1 MKIIVIGSVAAGT
14 SVAAKARRNDEECAI
29 TIYEKDSD
37 ISYSACGL
45 PYYIGDEAIE
55 RDVLTPRT
63 DKWFEKR
70 FNMSL
75 KTGHEVLS
83 INKDKKTL
91 IVKDLTTGEQFED
104 SYDKLVIATGASP
117 IKPPINGVERENV
130 FFLRNVKSADNIVDY
145 IAANSPKKAVIVG
158 AGYIGLELLEN
169 LENLGIEVT
178 VIEREDR
185 AMSKMDKDMAVYLED
200 YLTKKG
206 VDLLLGEEV
215 VKIDGESVETGS
227 GKKIEA
233 DFVVVCAG
241 VRPNSRIASDMGVEV
256 YPNGAIKVNHKL
268 ETSIDGVY
276 AVGDVA
282 MAWSIINGEPMYVP
296 LGSTANKMGRICGD
310 VITGGSLR
318 FKGILGTGIFKV
330 FDMAVAS
337 TGMTE
342 EQALERGYDVEV
354 IHNIKPNQT
363 AYFETSR
370 EMVIKAVADRKSGK
384 LIGVQILGENGV
396 DKRMDVF
403 VALMSTGATV
413 DEFFHLDF
421 AYAPPFSTTK
431 DPVMYTGMILDNAIY
446 GKNKIMTVKNLVENR
461 DEYVVIDVRAS
472 KQYDAAHIPG
482 AINIPLGELRIKA
495 LKLDKSKKYV
505 VHCNKGVTGNAAH
518 NIMLNLGFD
527 CYNLSGGYKNY
538 AVQTKKRSNK

>member
-1 MKIIVIGSVAAGT
+1 MKIVIIGSVAAGT
-14 SVAAKARRNDEECAI
+14 SVAAKARRNNEECEI
-29 TIYEKDSD
+29 TIYDKDSD
-37 ISYSACGL
+37 ISYSGCGL
-45 PYYIGDEAIE
+45 PYYIGDETIE

-70 FNMSL
+70 FNMKL
-75 KTGHEVLS
+75 KICHEVLS
-83 INKDKKTL
+83 INKDKKT
-91 IVKDLTTGEQFED
+91 IVVKNLATGKEFED
-104 SYDKLVIATGASP
+104 NYDKLVIATGASP
-117 IKPPINGVERENV
+117 IKPPIAGIEGKNV
-130 FFLRNVKSADNIVDY
+130 FFLRNIKSADKIVEY
-145 IAANSPKKAVIVG
+145 IAANSPKKAVIIG

-178 VIEREDR
+178 VVEREDR

-206 VDLLLGEEV
+206 VNLILGEEV
-215 VKIDGESVETGS
+215 TKIDERSVETAN
-227 GKKIEA
+227 GKKIDA
-233 DFVVVCAG
+233 DFVVVCTG
-241 VRPNSRIASDMGVEV
+241 VRPNSKLAEGIGVEL
-256 YPNGAIKVNHKL
+256 YPNGAVKVNHKL
-268 ETSIDGVY
+268 ETNIDGIY

-310 VITGGSLR
+310 VITGGQLR

-342 EQALERGYDVEV
+342 EQAVERGYDVEV
-354 IHNIKPNQT
+354 IHNIKSNQT
-363 AYFETSR
+363 EYFETSR

-384 LIGVQILGENGV
+384 LLGVQILGENGV
-396 DKRMDVF
+396 DKRIDVF

-413 DEFFHLDF
+413 DELFHLDL

-431 DPVMYTGMILDNAIY
+431 DPVMYTGMILENAIY
-446 GKNKIMTVKNLVENR
+446 GKNKILSVKELMKNR
-461 DEYVVIDVRAS
+461 ADYTVIDVRAS
-472 KQYDAAHIPG
+472 KQYDASHIPG
-482 AINIPLGELRIKA
+482 AINIPLGDLRAKA
-495 LKLDKSKKYV
+495 QKLDKNKRYV

-518 NIMLNLGFD
+518 NVMLNLGFD

-538 AVQTKKRSNK
+538 SIQTKK

>member
-1 MKIIVIGSVAAGT
+1 MKIVIIGSVAAGT
-14 SVAAKARRNDEECAI
+14 SVAAKARRNNEECEI

-37 ISYSACGL
+37 ISYSGCGL
-45 PYYIGDEAIE
+45 PYYIGDRAIE

-70 FNMSL
+70 FNMDL
-75 KTGHEVLS
+75 KIGHEVMS

-91 IVKDLTTGEQFED
+91 VVKNITTGEEFED
-104 SYDKLVIATGASP
+104 NYDKLVIATGASP
-117 IKPPINGVERENV
+117 IKPPIAGIEGKNV
-130 FFLRNVKSADNIVDY
+130 FFLRNVKSADNIIEY
-145 IAANSPKKAVIVG
+145 IASNSPKKAVVIG

-178 VIEREDR
+178 VVEREDR

-206 VDLLLGEEV
+206 VNLILGEEV
-215 VKIDGESVETGS
+215 TKINEKSIETAK
-227 GKKIEA
+227 GKKIDA
-233 DFVVVCAG
+233 DFTVVCTG
-241 VRPNSRIASDMGVEV
+241 VRPNSQLASGIGVEV
-256 YPNGAIKVNHKL
+256 YPNGAVKVNHKL
-268 ETSIDGVY
+268 ETNIDDIY

-310 VITGGSLR
+310 VITGGQLR

-342 EQALERGYDVEV
+342 EQAVERGYNVEV
-354 IHNIKPNQT
+354 VHNIKPNQT
-363 AYFETSR
+363 TYFKTSR
-370 EMVIKAVADRKSGK
+370 EMVIKAVADRGSGK
-384 LIGVQILGENGV
+384 LLGVQILGENGV

-413 DEFFHLDF
+413 DEFFHLDL

-446 GKNKIMTVKNLVENR
+446 GKNKIMTVNKLIENR
-461 DEYVVIDVRAS
+461 DDYIVIDVRAS

-482 AINIPLGELRIKA
+482 AINIPLGNLRAEA
-495 LKLDKSKKYV
+495 LKLDKNKKYV
-505 VHCNKGVTGNAAH
+505 VHCNKGVTGNAAQ
-518 NIMLNLGFD
+518 NVMLNLGFD

-538 AVQTKKRSNK
+538 AVQTKN

>member
-1 MKIIVIGSVAAGT
+1 MKIVIIGSVAAGT
-14 SVAAKARRNDEECAI
+14 SVAAKARRNNEECEI
-29 TIYEKDSD
+29 TIYEKDTD
-37 ISYSACGL
+37 ISYSGCGL

-70 FNMSL
+70 FNMNL

-83 INKDKKTL
+83 IKKTNKTL
-91 IVKDLTTGEQFED
+91 EVRDLASGTIFTD

-117 IKPPINGVERENV
+117 IIPPIEGIDSDHV
-130 FFLRNVKSADNIVDY
+130 FTLRNVKSADKIVEH
-145 IAANSPKKAVIVG
+145 IIEHLPKTAAIVG

-169 LENLGIEVT
+169 LESLGIDVT

-185 AMSKMDKDMAVYLED
+185 AMSKMDRDMAVYLED
-200 YLTKKG
+200 YLNKKG

-215 VKIDGESVETGS
+215 VKIEEKTVVTGS
-227 GKKIEA
+227 GKKVDAEL
-233 DFVVVCAG
+233 VVVCTG
-241 VRPNSRIASDMGVEV
+241 VRPNSKLAADTGVEI
-256 YPNGAIKVNHKL
+256 YPNGAIKVNHKM
-268 ETSIDGVY
+268 ETSVDDIF

-282 MAWSIINGEPMYVP
+282 MAWSLINNEPLYVP

-342 EQALERGYDVEV
+342 EQAVAKGYDVEV
-354 IHNIKPNQT
+354 VHNIKPNQT

-370 EMVIKAVADRKSGK
+370 EMVIKAIADRRSGK
-384 LIGVQILGENGV
+384 LLGVQILGENGV

-446 GKNKIMTVKNLVENR
+446 GKNKIMTVHQLVDNR
-461 DEYVVIDVRAS
+461 DDYIVIDVRAS
-472 KQYDAAHIPG
+472 KQYEAAHIPG
-482 AINIPLGELRIKA
+482 AINIPLGNLREEAKN
-495 LKLDKSKKYV
+495 LDKNKKYV

-518 NIMLNLGFD
+518 NVMLNLGFD

-538 AVQTKKRSNK
+538 AVQTKKR

>member
-1 MKIIVIGSVAAGT
+1 MKIVIIGSVAAGT
-14 SVAAKARRNDEECAI
+14 SVAAKARRNNEECEI
-29 TIYEKDSD
+29 TIYDKDSD
-37 ISYSACGL
+37 ISYSGCGL

-70 FNMSL
+70 FNMKL
-75 KTGHEVLS
+75 KICHEVLS
-83 INKDKKTL
+83 INKDKKT
-91 IVKDLTTGEQFED
+91 IVVKNLTTGKEFED
-104 SYDKLVIATGASP
+104 NYDKLVIATGASP
-117 IKPPINGVERENV
+117 IKPPIVGIEGKNV
-130 FFLRNVKSADNIVDY
+130 FFLRNIKSADKIVEY
-145 IAANSPKKAVIVG
+145 IAANSPKKAVIIG

-178 VIEREDR
+178 VVEREDR

-206 VDLLLGEEV
+206 VNLILGEEV
-215 VKIDGESVETGS
+215 TKIDERSVETAN
-227 GKKIEA
+227 GKKMDA
-233 DFVVVCAG
+233 DFVVVCTG
-241 VRPNSRIASDMGVEV
+241 VKPNSKLADGIGVEL
-256 YPNGAIKVNHKL
+256 YLNGAVKVNHKL
-268 ETSIDGVY
+268 ETNIDGIY

-310 VITGGSLR
+310 VITGGQLR

-342 EQALERGYDVEV
+342 EQAVERGYDVEV
-354 IHNIKPNQT
+354 IHNIKSNQT
-363 AYFETSR
+363 EYFETSR

-384 LIGVQILGENGV
+384 LLGVQILGENGV
-396 DKRMDVF
+396 DKRIDVF

-413 DEFFHLDF
+413 DELFHLDL

-431 DPVMYTGMILDNAIY
+431 DPVMYTGMILENAIY
-446 GKNKIMTVKNLVENR
+446 GKNKILSVKELMKNR
-461 DEYVVIDVRAS
+461 DDYTVIDVRAS
-472 KQYDAAHIPG
+472 KQYDASHIPG
-482 AINIPLGELRIKA
+482 AINIPLGDLREKA
-495 LKLDKSKKYV
+495 QKLDKNKRYV

-518 NIMLNLGFD
+518 NVMLNLGFD

-538 AVQTKKRSNK
+538 SIQTKK

>member
-1 MKIIVIGSVAAGT
+1 MKIVIIGSVAAGT
-14 SVAAKARRNDEECAI
+14 SVAAKARRNNEECEI
-29 TIYEKDSD
+29 TVYERDSD
-37 ISYSACGL
+37 ISYSGCGL
-45 PYYIGDEAIE
+45 PYYIGDETIE
-55 RDVLTPRT
+55 RDVLTPRN

-83 INKDKKTL
+83 VDKDKKTL
-91 IVKDLTTGEQFED
+91 IVKDLATGEEFED

-117 IKPPINGVERENV
+117 ITPPIEGIGRENV
-130 FFLRNVKSADNIVDY
+130 FFLRNVKSADNIVSF

-185 AMSKMDKDMAVYLED
+185 AMSKMDKDMAVYLEE
-200 YLTKKG
+200 YLLKKG

-215 VKIDGESVETGS
+215 VKIDEKSVETGT
-227 GKKIEA
+227 GKKIDA
-233 DFVVVCAG
+233 DFVVVCTG
-241 VRPNSRIASDMGVEV
+241 VKPNSKLASDMGVEV
-256 YPNGAIKVNHKL
+256 YPNGAVKVNHKL
-268 ETSIDGVY
+268 ETNIDSVY

-282 MAWSIINGEPMYVP
+282 MSWSIINGEPMYVP

-310 VITGGSLR
+310 IITGGNLR

-354 IHNIKPNQT
+354 VHNIKPNHT

-370 EMVIKAVADRKSGK
+370 EMIIKAVADRKSGK
-384 LIGVQILGENGV
+384 LLGVQILGENGV

-403 VALMSTGATV
+403 VALMSTGATI
-413 DEFFHLDF
+413 DEFFHMDF

-446 GKNKIMTVKNLVENR
+446 GKNKIITVKELVDNSH
-461 DEYVVIDVRAS
+461 EYTVIDVRAS
-472 KQYDAAHIPG
+472 KQYDAAHIPS
-482 AINIPLGELRIKA
+482 AINVPLGELGTKA
-495 LKLDKSKKYV
+495 LDLDKNKKYV
-505 VHCNKGVTGNAAH
+505 VHCNKGVTGNAAQ
-518 NIMLNLGFD
+518 NVMLNLGFD

-538 AVQTKKRSNK
+538 VIQTKK

>member
-1 MKIIVIGSVAAGT
+1 MKIVIIGSVAAGT
-14 SVAAKARRNDEECAI
+14 SVAAKARRNNEECEI
-29 TIYEKDSD
+29 TIYDKDSD
-37 ISYSACGL
+37 ISYSGCGL
-45 PYYIGDEAIE
+45 PYYIGDETIE

-70 FNMSL
+70 FNMKL
-75 KTGHEVLS
+75 KICHEVLS
-83 INKDKKTL
+83 INKDKKT
-91 IVKDLTTGEQFED
+91 IVVKNLATGKEFED
-104 SYDKLVIATGASP
+104 NYDKLVIATGASP
-117 IKPPINGVERENV
+117 IKPPIAGIEGKNV
-130 FFLRNVKSADNIVDY
+130 FFLRNIKSADKIVEY
-145 IAANSPKKAVIVG
+145 IAANSPKKAVIIG

-178 VIEREDR
+178 VVEREDR

-206 VDLLLGEEV
+206 VNLILGEEV
-215 VKIDGESVETGS
+215 TKIDERSVETAN
-227 GKKIEA
+227 GKKIDA
-233 DFVVVCAG
+233 DFVVVCTG
-241 VRPNSRIASDMGVEV
+241 VRPNSKLAEGIGVEL
-256 YPNGAIKVNHKL
+256 YPNGAVKVNHKL
-268 ETSIDGVY
+268 ETNIDGIY

-310 VITGGSLR
+310 VITGGQLR

-337 TGMTE
+337 IGMTE
-342 EQALERGYDVEV
+342 EQAVERGYDVEV
-354 IHNIKPNQT
+354 IHNIKSNQT
-363 AYFETSR
+363 EYFETSR

-384 LIGVQILGENGV
+384 LLGVQILGENGV
-396 DKRMDVF
+396 DKRIDVF

-413 DEFFHLDF
+413 DELFHLDL

-431 DPVMYTGMILDNAIY
+431 DPVMYTGMILENAIY
-446 GKNKIMTVKNLVENR
+446 GKNKILSVKELMKNR
-461 DEYVVIDVRAS
+461 ADYTVIDVRAS
-472 KQYDAAHIPG
+472 KQYDASHIPG
-482 AINIPLGELRIKA
+482 AINIPLGDLRAKA
-495 LKLDKSKKYV
+495 QKLDKNKRYV

-518 NIMLNLGFD
+518 NVMLNLGFD

-538 AVQTKKRSNK
+538 SIQTKK

>member
-1 MKIIVIGSVAAGT
+1 MKIVIIGSVAAGT
-14 SVAAKARRNDEECAI
+14 SVAAKARRNNEECEI

-37 ISYSACGL
+37 ISYSGCGL
-45 PYYIGDEAIE
+45 PYYIGDSEIE

-70 FNMSL
+70 FNMDL
-75 KTGHEVLS
+75 KIGHEVLS
-83 INKDKKTL
+83 INKDNKTL
-91 IVKDLTTGEQFED
+91 VVKNLNTGEEFED
-104 SYDKLVIATGASP
+104 NYDKLVIATGASP
-117 IKPPINGVERENV
+117 IKPPIAGIDGKNV
-130 FFLRNVKSADNIVDY
+130 FFLRNVKSADNIIEY
-145 IAANSPKKAVIVG
+145 IASNSPKKAVIIG

-178 VIEREDR
+178 VVEREDR

-206 VDLLLGEEV
+206 VNLILGEEV
-215 VKIDGESVETGS
+215 TKINEKSVETAT
-227 GKKIEA
+227 GKKIDA
-233 DFVVVCAG
+233 DFAVVCTG
-241 VRPNSRIASDMGVEV
+241 VRPNSKLASGIGVEV
-256 YPNGAIKVNHKL
+256 YPNGAVKVNHKL
-268 ETSIDGVY
+268 ETNIDDVY

-310 VITGGSLR
+310 VITGGQLR

-354 IHNIKPNQT
+354 VHNIKPNQT

-384 LIGVQILGENGV
+384 LLGVQILGENGV

-413 DEFFHLDF
+413 DEFFHLDL

-431 DPVMYTGMILDNAIY
+431 DPVMYTGMILENAIY
-446 GKNKIMTVKNLVENR
+446 GKNKILSVKELMENR
-461 DEYVVIDVRAS
+461 DDYTVIDVRAS

-482 AINIPLGELRIKA
+482 AINIPLGDLRSEA
-495 LKLDKSKKYV
+495 LKLDKNKKYV

-518 NIMLNLGFD
+518 NVMLNLGFD

-538 AVQTKKRSNK
+538 SVQTKN

>member
-1 MKIIVIGSVAAGT
+1 MKIVIIGSVAAGT
-14 SVAAKARRNDEECAI
+14 SVAAKARRNNEECEI

-37 ISYSACGL
+37 ISYSGCGL
-45 PYYIGDEAIE
+45 PYYIGDREIE

-70 FNMSL
+70 FNMNL

-83 INKDKKTL
+83 INKDNKTL
-91 IVKDLTTGEQFED
+91 LVKNLNTGEEFED
-104 SYDKLVIATGASP
+104 YYDKLVIATGASP
-117 IKPPINGVERENV
+117 IKPPIAGIDGENV
-130 FFLRNVKSADNIVDY
+130 FFLRNVKSADNIIEY
-145 IAANSPKKAVIVG
+145 IASNSPKKAVIIG

-178 VIEREDR
+178 VVEREDR

-206 VDLLLGEEV
+206 VNLILGEGV
-215 VKIDGESVETGS
+215 TKIDEKSIETAT
-227 GKKIEA
+227 GKKIDA
-233 DFVVVCAG
+233 DFVVVCTG
-241 VRPNSRIASDMGVEV
+241 VRPNSKLPRDIGVEV
-256 YPNGAIKVNHKL
+256 YPNGAVKVNHKL
-268 ETSIDGVY
+268 ETNIDGIY

-310 VITGGSLR
+310 VITGGQLR

-330 FDMAVAS
+330 FDMVVAS
-337 TGMTE
+337 SGMTE
-342 EQALERGYDVEV
+342 EQAVERGYDVEV

-384 LIGVQILGENGV
+384 LLGVQILGENGV
-396 DKRMDVF
+396 DKRIDVF

-413 DEFFHLDF
+413 DEFFHLDL

-431 DPVMYTGMILDNAIY
+431 DPVMYTGMILENAIY
-446 GKNKIMTVKNLVENR
+446 GKNKILSVKALMENR
-461 DEYVVIDVRAS
+461 DDYIVIDVRAS

-482 AINIPLGELRIKA
+482 AINIPLGDLRSEA
-495 LKLDKSKKYV
+495 LKLDKNKKYV

-518 NIMLNLGFD
+518 NVILNLGFD

-538 AVQTKKRSNK
+538 AVQTKN

>member
-1 MKIIVIGSVAAGT
+1 MKIVIIGSVAAGT
-14 SVAAKARRNDEECAI
+14 SVAAKARRNNEECEI
-29 TIYEKDSD
+29 TIYDKDSD
-37 ISYSACGL
+37 ISYSGCGL

-70 FNMSL
+70 FNMKL
-75 KTGHEVLS
+75 KICHEVLS
-83 INKDKKTL
+83 INKDKKT
-91 IVKDLTTGEQFED
+91 IVVKNLTTGKEFED
-104 SYDKLVIATGASP
+104 NYDKLVIATGASP
-117 IKPPINGVERENV
+117 IKPPIAGIEGKNV
-130 FFLRNVKSADNIVDY
+130 FFLRNIKSADKIVEY
-145 IAANSPKKAVIVG
+145 IAANSPKKAFIIG

-178 VIEREDR
+178 VVEREDR

-206 VDLLLGEEV
+206 VNLILGEEV
-215 VKIDGESVETGS
+215 TKIDERSVETAT
-227 GKKIEA
+227 GKKIDA
-233 DFVVVCAG
+233 DFVVVCTG
-241 VRPNSRIASDMGVEV
+241 VKPNSKLAEGIGVEL
-256 YPNGAIKVNHKL
+256 YPNGAVKVNHKL
-268 ETSIDGVY
+268 ETNIDGIY

-310 VITGGSLR
+310 VITGGQLR

-342 EQALERGYDVEV
+342 EQAVERGYDVEV
-354 IHNIKPNQT
+354 IHNIKSNQT
-363 AYFETSR
+363 EYFETSR

-384 LIGVQILGENGV
+384 LLGVQILGENGV
-396 DKRMDVF
+396 DKRIDVF

-413 DEFFHLDF
+413 DELFHLDL

-431 DPVMYTGMILDNAIY
+431 DPVMYTGMILENAIY
-446 GKNKIMTVKNLVENR
+446 GKNKILSVKELMKNR
-461 DEYVVIDVRAS
+461 DDYTVIDVRAS
-472 KQYDAAHIPG
+472 KQYDASHIPG
-482 AINIPLGELRIKA
+482 AINIPLGDLRAKA
-495 LKLDKSKKYV
+495 QKLDKNKRYV

-518 NIMLNLGFD
+518 NVMLNLGFD

-538 AVQTKKRSNK
+538 SIQTKK

>member
-117 IKPPINGVERENV
+117 IKPPINGIERENV

-145 IAANSPKKAVIVG
+145 IVANSPKKAVIVG

-185 AMSKMDKDMAVYLED
+185 AMAKMDKDMAVYLED

-227 GKKIEA
+227 GKKVEA
-233 DFVVVCAG
+233 DFVVVCTG
-241 VRPNSRIASDMGVEV
+241 VRPNSRLASDMGVEV

-268 ETSIDGVY
+268 ETNIDGVY

-342 EQALERGYDVEV
+342 EQAVERGYNVEV

-363 AYFETSR
+363 TYFETSR

-403 VALMSTGATV
+403 VALMSTGANV

-431 DPVMYTGMILDNAIY
+431 DPVMYTGMILENAIY
-446 GKNKIMTVKNLVENR
+446 GKNKIMTVKNLIENR
-461 DEYVVIDVRAS
+461 DEYVVVDVRAS

-538 AVQTKKRSNK
+538 SVQTKKK